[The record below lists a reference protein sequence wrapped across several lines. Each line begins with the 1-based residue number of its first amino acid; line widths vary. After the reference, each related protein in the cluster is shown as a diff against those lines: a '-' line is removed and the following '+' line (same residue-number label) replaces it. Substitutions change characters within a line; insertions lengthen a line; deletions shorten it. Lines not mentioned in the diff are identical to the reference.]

1 MTDSS
6 KKQPEMKKV
15 EFRFKFSVKR
25 LLIWSLVLLLFVP
38 FLLSLFDPTGILPK
52 VDLSQAVNDI
62 KEGKVQSVEIR
73 GDEVMLKYSD
83 TDIKMSR
90 KEEGSSWVETLQRE
104 GIDAGKVK
112 TEVASQ
118 EMGRLISGILVNV
131 LPIVGFGV
139 ILYMMTRQ
147 ARGTQEN
154 VFGFGKSKAKLFA
167 KGKQNVKFGDV
178 AGVDEAKKELEEV
191 VDFLKHPKKFSALGA
206 RTPKGVLLVGPSGVG
221 KTLLARAVA
230 GEANVPFFSMAGSEF
245 MEMFVGVGA
254 SRVRDLFLTAKKSAP
269 AIVFIDELDAIGRM
283 RGSGGAMGGH
293 DEREQTLNQILVEMD
308 GFTINDNVIVLAAT
322 NRPDVLDPAL
332 VRPGRFDR
340 RVSLDLPDIEGRKE
354 ILKIHAKNKPF
365 EKIVDWNKVAK
376 RTVGF
381 SGADL
386 ENVLNEAAIYAART
400 NKKAIDMKSIEEA
413 ATRVKLGPQ
422 KKRMQSDEERKMTA
436 YHEAGHAVA
445 AHFLPGTD
453 PIHRVSIVSRGM
465 SLGATEATPSRDK
478 YQQTKSELLDQMAMM
493 LGGRTAEQIVF
504 NELTAGAASDIERAT
519 RVARRMVIDFGMSD
533 LGPVALGPM
542 WEVTDWGKAMME
554 PENISE
560 DTKAKVDAEVRR
572 LVEDASRVAVVL
584 LKKHRKEMDKLV
596 EVLLEQETVE
606 SDEFEKLMVVKKAGN
621 HNGDLKD

>member
-1 MTDSS
+1 M
-6 KKQPEMKKV
+6 
-15 EFRFKFSVKR
+15 EFKFKFSTKR
-25 LLIWSLVLLLFVP
+25 ILVWLLVLMLFLP
-38 FLLSLFDPTGILPK
+38 FLFSLLDPTGILPK
-52 VDLSQAVNDI
+52 IGLSQAIADI
-62 KEGKVQSVEIR
+62 KDSKVQSMEIR
-73 GDEVMLKYSD
+73 GDEVMLKYSE
-83 TDIKMSR
+83 TDLKVTR

-104 GIDAGKVK
+104 GVDAGKVK
-112 TEVASQ
+112 IEVASQ
-118 EMGRLISGILVNV
+118 ETGKLIGSILVNV
-131 LPIVGFGV
+131 LPILGFGV

-147 ARGTQEN
+147 ARGTQDS

-191 VDFLKHPKKFSALGA
+191 VDFLKHPKKFRILGA

-283 RGSGGAMGGH
+283 RGGGNSMGGH

-308 GFTINDNVIVLAAT
+308 GFTMNDNVIVLAAT

-340 RVSLDLPDIEGRKE
+340 RVSLDLPDIEGRQE

-365 EKIVDWNKVAK
+365 EKNVDWRKIAK

-386 ENVLNEAAIYAART
+386 ENMLNEAAIYAART
-400 NKKAIDMKSIEEA
+400 DRKAIDMNSLEEA

-422 KKRMQSDEERKMTA
+422 KKRLQSDEERRMTA

-465 SLGATEATPSRDK
+465 ALGTTEATPSRDK

-493 LGGRTAEQIVF
+493 LGGRTAEKIVF

-519 RVARRMVIDFGMSD
+519 RVARRMVIDFGMSE
-533 LGPVALGPM
+533 LGPVAMGPM
-542 WEVTDWGKAMME
+542 WEVADWGKAMME

-560 DTKAKVDAEVRR
+560 ATKAKIDDEVRR
-572 LVEDASRVAVVL
+572 LLEDASKVAMVL
-584 LKKHRKEMDKLV
+584 LKKHRKDMDRLV

-606 SDEFEKLMVVKKAGN
+606 GDEFEKLMGEKKSGN
-621 HNGDLKD
+621 HNGDLS